1 MSTYILSIKTSP
13 CVEEFFIKR
22 LDRYNQ
28 EKHGIEKMRIELDYP
43 TQKQLRKQLDV
54 FMKNWSFLH

>member
-1 MSTYILSIKTSP
+1 MNTYILSIKTSFLT
-13 CVEEFFIKR
+13 EEFFIKSV
-22 LDRYNQ
+22 DKYNPG
-28 EKHGIEKMRIELDYP
+28 KHGIEKMRIELDNP